1 MPTTPPTK
9 PPPTKPT
16 SSKPPPSKPTKQ
28 NVAHTPTKLQKP
40 PPSKQAKAAADGG
53 GSATPSR
60 AEKAAVKA
68 LTAQPSVSRDVLPLR
83 GAGVSITAS
92 TAAAAAAKE
101 TEAQGNRSYVT
112 VLSGLADAT
121 DVQGVLALHAS
132 LRHTKAA
139 YPLICLCVDVAEQ
152 TRTLLASIGVV
163 VRAVPRIDVAALSDG
178 NIEEGQRTDLALS
191 RLHVLGLYDQ
201 QRVLF
206 IDTDFLVVR
215 NLDHLFAL
223 SCDFAFAPDVGVEFS
238 AKRLRMINTGMF
250 LHTPRRQT
258 HEMVLKHR
266 DVPGDGTG
274 FLQSYINKNRHTLD
288 ERMRIC
294 DLDMTY
300 NLQRKVYYHH
310 PQLWNCMRPYVRA
323 VHFSGLKPWHRE
335 ENYDALFKLW
345 WATLGGEKHEKRE
358 AVLTAAAPVKLPSAP
373 VPGQVRDGSLRRQ
386 SRGPNGTMVPLQAV
400 TGSGDFCINL
410 LLAEGDFA
418 LSEQEVQEVPYMV
431 AALLSLVVWALVL
444 AYAVLRARRPSA
456 TAQQKRY
463 RPVARVVPGA
473 VGSGSPRLSPR
484 SPKGSPQCAASPSM
498 VLVAGR

>member
-1 MPTTPPTK
+1 M
-9 PPPTKPT
+9 
-16 SSKPPPSKPTKQ
+16 
-28 NVAHTPTKLQKP
+28 
-40 PPSKQAKAAADGG
+40 
-53 GSATPSR
+53 
-60 AEKAAVKA
+60 
-68 LTAQPSVSRDVLPLR
+68 
-83 GAGVSITAS
+83 
-92 TAAAAAAKE
+92 
-101 TEAQGNRSYVT
+101 
-112 VLSGLADAT
+112 
-121 DVQGVLALHAS
+121 
-132 LRHTKAA
+132 
-139 YPLICLCVDVAEQ
+139 
-152 TRTLLASIGVV
+152 
-163 VRAVPRIDVAALSDG
+163 RAVPRIDVASLSDG

-431 AALLSLVVWALVL
+431 PPSCHSSSGRSFSPTPSSAPAG
-444 AYAVLRARRPSA
+444 RRRPPSKSA
-456 TAQQKRY
+456 TAPSHASSRHGGLGLAAA
-463 RPVARVVPGA
+463 VAE
-473 VGSGSPRLSPR
+473 